1 MTPMRR
7 QVDPEDGMAEVAEL
21 WSAATADDLHRILAL
36 YPPIR
41 HSADAHEPFALLQKH
56 HQTEPSIS
64 AVTAMLLVTDRRWRG
79 GVGKLVHRIAESD
92 ILDEE
97 QLDLLARTFL
107 AADDAVYWQVPDE
120 WFGEEVIVIDLGDDV
135 TGVDQDE
142 SAPDGP
148 ALVRREVAPPLR
160 RWAAAHVVARD
171 SSAWSSV
178 LARARV
184 LDSRAGAAVAA
195 GLLDSV
201 ENLLPKVQDLLIR
214 EATRWPNQAVR
225 QLGLAL
231 VAERQ
236 GSDAAY
242 VLARDDPNARIGAWA
257 ESLMNPSPSR
267 DLPVTAGAHRRAAT
281 KGEVE
286 EPPTLF

>member
-1 MTPMRR
+1 M
-7 QVDPEDGMAEVAEL
+7 GEVVGL
-21 WSAATADDLHRILAL
+21 WSAETADDLHRILAL

-41 HSADAHEPFALLQKH
+41 RSADAFEPFALLQKH
-56 HQTEPSIS
+56 HETEPSTS

-79 GVGKLVHRIAESD
+79 GVGQLVRRIAESE

-97 QLDLLARTFL
+97 QLDLFARTFL
-107 AADDAVYWQVPDE
+107 AVDDAVYWQVPDE
-120 WFGEEVIVIDLGDDV
+120 WFGDDVIVIELGDDV
-135 TGVDQDE
+135 TGLYQDE
-142 SAPDGP
+142 EVSDGP
-148 ALVRREVAPPLR
+148 AVVRRDVAPPLR

-184 LDSRAGAAVAA
+184 LDARGGAAVAA
-195 GLLDSV
+195 GILDAV
-201 ENLLPKVQDLLIR
+201 EKLMPKVQDLLIR

-225 QLGLAL
+225 QLGLVL

-236 GSDAAY
+236 GSVAAY
-242 VLARDDPNARIGAWA
+242 ELARDDPNARIRAWA
-257 ESLMNPSPSR
+257 DSLMNPPESR
-267 DLPVTAGAHRRAAT
+267 DRPLTPGADRPVRT
-281 KGEVE
+281 KEEVD

>member
-1 MTPMRR
+1 MTGTRR
-7 QVDPEDGMAEVAEL
+7 RVDPEDGMGEVFEL
-21 WSAATADDLHRILAL
+21 WSAETAHDLHRILAL

-41 HSADAHEPFALLQKH
+41 PSADAHEPFALLQKH
-56 HQTEPSIS
+56 HETESSTS
-64 AVTAMLLVTDRRWRG
+64 AVTAMLLLTDRRWRG

-97 QLDLLARTFL
+97 QLDLFAWTFL
-107 AADDAVYWQVPDE
+107 AADDAVYWQIPDE
-120 WFGEEVIVIDLGDDV
+120 WFGEEVIIIDLGDDV
-135 TGVDQDE
+135 TGVDHDE

-148 ALVRREVAPPLR
+148 AVVRREVAPPLR

-184 LDSRAGAAVAA
+184 LDARGGAAVAA
-195 GLLDSV
+195 GILDAV
-201 ENLLPKVQDLLIR
+201 ENLTPKVQDLLIR
-214 EATRWPNQAVR
+214 EATGWPNQAVR

-231 VAERQ
+231 VAERH

-242 VLARDDPNARIGAWA
+242 ALARDDPNAQIRAWA
-257 ESLMNPSPSR
+257 DSLMNPLPRR
-267 DLPVTAGAHRRAAT
+267 DRPVTAVAHQPLAT
-281 KGEVE
+281 EHE
-286 EPPTLF
+286 IDEPATLF

>member
-1 MTPMRR
+1 MRR
-7 QVDPEDGMAEVAEL
+7 QVDPGDGMGEVADL
-21 WSAATADDLHRILAL
+21 WSAETADDLHRVLAL
-36 YPPIR
+36 YPPVR
-41 HSADAHEPFALLQKH
+41 PSSDAFEPFLLLQKH
-56 HQTEPSIS
+56 HEFETSTS

-79 GVGKLVHRIAESD
+79 GVGKLVHRIAESE

-97 QLDLLARTFL
+97 QLDLIAQTFL

-120 WFGEEVIVIDLGDDV
+120 WFGEDVIVIDLGDDV

-184 LDSRAGAAVAA
+184 LDARAGAAVAA
-195 GLLDSV
+195 GILDAV
-201 ENLLPKVQDLLIR
+201 ESLLPKVQDLLIG

-231 VAERQ
+231 IAERQ

-242 VLARDDPNARIGAWA
+242 ALARDDPNARIRAWA
-257 ESLMNPSPSR
+257 VSLMTPSPSR
-267 DLPVTAGAHRRAAT
+267 DAPVTAGAHRPAT
-281 KGEVE
+281 AEGEVE
-286 EPPTLF
+286 APPTLF

>member
-1 MTPMRR
+1 MRR
-7 QVDPEDGMAEVAEL
+7 HIDPEDGMGEVVEL
-21 WSAATADDLHRILAL
+21 WSAETADDLHRILAL

-41 HSADAHEPFALLQKH
+41 RSADAFEPFALLQKH
-56 HQTEPSIS
+56 HETEPSTS

-79 GVGKLVHRIAESD
+79 GVGQLVRRIAESE

-97 QLDLLARTFL
+97 QLDLFARTFL
-107 AADDAVYWQVPDE
+107 AADGAVYWQVPDE
-120 WFGEEVIVIDLGDDV
+120 WFGDDVIVIELGDDV
-135 TGVDQDE
+135 TGLDQDE
-142 SAPDGP
+142 EVSDAP
-148 ALVRREVAPPLR
+148 AVARREIAPPLR

-184 LDSRAGAAVAA
+184 LDARAGAAVAA
-195 GLLDSV
+195 GILDAV
-201 ENLLPKVQDLLIR
+201 ESLLPKVQDLLIR

-225 QLGLAL
+225 QLGLSL

-242 VLARDDPNARIGAWA
+242 ALARDDPHARIRAWA
-257 ESLMNPSPSR
+257 DCLMNPSPSR
-267 DLPVTAGAHRRAAT
+267 DRPVTAGAHRPPAT

-286 EPPTLF
+286 KPPTLF